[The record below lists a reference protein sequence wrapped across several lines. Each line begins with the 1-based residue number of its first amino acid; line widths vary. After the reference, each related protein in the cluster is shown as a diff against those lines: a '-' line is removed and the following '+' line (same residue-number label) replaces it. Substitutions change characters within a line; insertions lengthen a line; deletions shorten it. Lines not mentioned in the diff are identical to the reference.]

1 MKRDCCKDCPDRTIS
16 CHAECE
22 KYKAF
27 CEANEKAKAAQRND
41 FSPNDLLVC
50 GYIKRQRKVRR
61 KDKKTA
67 GRYRGT

>member
-1 MKRDCCKDCPDRTIS
+1 MKNACQNCADRTLK
-16 CHAECE
+16 CHATCE

-27 CEANEKAKAAQRND
+27 CEENEKAKAAKRND
-41 FSPNDLLVC
+41 FSSNDLLVC

>member
-1 MKRDCCKDCPDRTIS
+1 MKNACQNCAGRTLK
-16 CHAECE
+16 CHAKCE
-22 KYKAF
+22 RYEAF
-27 CEANEKAKAAQRND
+27 CEANERAKAAKRND
-41 FSPNDLLVC
+41 FSSNDLLVC

>member
-1 MKRDCCKDCPDRTIS
+1 MINDCKDCADRALK
-16 CHAECE
+16 CHATCE
-22 KYKAF
+22 RYKAF
-27 CEANEKAKAAQRND
+27 CEKNEAAKAAKRND
-41 FSPNDLLVC
+41 FSSNDLLVC